1 MKLKK
6 LLLALLAITALS
18 PAAWA
23 ELPTDGEYLVQN
35 VETGYYLGGGNDWGT
50 HASLLGKP
58 QWFALTAVGSGAYTL
73 NSHQHNSASAHF
85 LGTGLYVDAASAD
98 WTFTENEDGTFKISN
113 NGNYLSGNG
122 KNAALTTVTDAD
134 AASAQWKLITKADLV
149 ASQENASGDNP
160 VDVTGFI
167 LNPEFKRNANTSY
180 FPTWTV
186 TGFNGTGKPSNY
198 SEGQGGNVANIAE
211 SYHSTN
217 GFAYS
222 QEINGLKAGYY
233 YLSAQAFYREDGS
246 QTVYPY
252 IFANDRKATFL
263 IHTGEGNM
271 VEAYQ
276 SFLAGKYPVGTYVRV
291 AADETLTVGVKGEA
305 TDKWNIWG
313 EFGLTYSGTE
323 IPDVETKYA
332 EAEKKIA
339 EIKDSPMNKEVK
351 AKVNKYSSNT
361 SGVTKSEMSD
371 LWYDADILI
380 EEAKAS
386 IEVYKQINAYK
397 EEVAKYTDNL
407 DADGTAYYN
416 TVLSKISNG
425 DYETLDE
432 YKEDYLKAVKSQTT
446 SGSDL
451 TGVISSWTITGFDGT
466 GTPSNHAEGISGTD
480 ANISES
486 YHSTNGFAYSQV
498 ITDLK
503 AGYYSLST
511 HAFYRED
518 GSTAKYPYIFAN
530 DRTTTLPLRTGTEN
544 SMAAANESF
553 VAGNY
558 PVSTYVRI
566 EDGASMTIGVKGE
579 ATDKWNIWGAF
590 GLTYLG
596 TEIPE
601 IVDELKNSPMNKD
614 VKVELNRLAASDA
627 KLTDL
632 WYDGDS
638 VVTKAKASIEVYK
651 QINAYKEEVAKYTD
665 NLDADGTAYYETVL
679 AKISN
684 GDYETLDEYKEDYLK
699 AVKSQTT
706 IGSDWTGVIS
716 NPDFLTNDLS
726 GWTVEGATPT
736 VDETNHDCEFYML
749 KFDMKQTITG
759 LKKGTYEVSMQAF
772 QRLGFA
778 GTTMIDNYLNG
789 SWESKVSL
797 YTSAEES
804 AVKNICED
812 AQSQRLYT
820 VSGWTTDSEM
830 TASDGNTYYV
840 PNSMAGARVWFDK
853 GYYTTTARATVLEDG
868 GELYFGFKGDMT
880 ASGHW
885 IIFDNFKLKYI
896 DTEPLIKAEE
906 VQKLY
911 DRIPTTPFNAE
922 LKDQIESTKTLIEGD
937 KVGTEYYNGRY
948 YSTLQSLVGEAET
961 SAANYVAVLET
972 IEKVEDIVSKT
983 NVYTNDAY
991 KTITERNAKM
1001 KTAYTDGTL
1010 DEEEAASYKTDVFGT
1025 GAWHADN
1032 TIDDLLLSAW
1042 GTTDYNSDLYINTW
1056 STEGDGDGTDFVT
1069 PFYEYW
1075 TSGNSLAAKTLTG
1088 ALSGQEGN
1096 FVKVTAWVRVQAKNG
1111 NPTGVTLNL
1120 NDGVAVN
1127 VCGEPVGSN
1136 NLYIGEFSTIGQIK
1150 NGRVAINFVVASNNN
1165 VSWLSFK
1172 NVMVEPATD
1181 EEASAFIRN
1190 NLKEEI
1196 DSVKNYYA
1204 TAQYG
1209 SGLFEK
1215 SKSLHDVL
1223 KRCIT
1228 AAETALENG
1237 TLDELQTAESNL
1249 MSTYEYCLVAPL
1261 NAPDYNQAYKLS
1273 LADNGKWTYD
1283 GKAITSVAGSNTT
1296 GGYGLSYIDKN
1307 KNYAQAFFFEAVDED
1322 NNDYKLKFVD
1332 AEGADRYLCTGV
1344 VYGGTAAQI
1353 RTTTEADKALVIRV
1367 ERNGEYLKLRNT
1379 EAAGYL
1385 GSQDAGVF
1393 TTNHNNF
1400 NIETT
1405 DAKNTVSVTFAQP
1418 YATVVLPFS
1427 QAAAEAKVSAYNV
1440 TGVKG
1445 RYVAVE
1451 PVDTLKYG
1459 KAYLIAGNEGDTYTF
1474 SGVNVANTPAAA
1486 EGLLVGS
1493 YEGTNA
1499 AAGAYTLSTEA
1510 SEFRQVSEET
1520 PVAAYN
1526 AYLSIE
1532 GVEANAL
1539 PIEIFN
1545 TADLLQGDADNDAE
1559 VSINDYS
1566 YIKYIILERADL
1578 VTVPELGSSAF
1589 YRADANGDDA
1599 IDAADAATIVNKVL
1613 GIEPTETSARRV
1625 ASIADATESVTAMVT
1640 AAEGETVR
1648 LAVVLDNVRSYTAA
1662 QFDVVLPKGVKV
1674 VGQSLT
1680 DRTAALE
1687 LAGNVLNNG
1696 NLRVLL
1702 SSASNKVIEGINGA
1716 IVYVDLKVSTSYTGD
1731 PVELTNVV
1739 LADTKGN
1746 AYRLSAA
1753 GEATGIE
1760 GVSAATDNHAAIY
1773 SVDGKAQQSL
1783 KSGVN
1788 ITIDK
1793 SGVARKVIRK

>member
-1 MKLKK
+1 MKR
-6 LLLALLAITALS
+6 LLTFLITLVSLVPCAMAQGWVGDVVES
-18 PAAWA
+18 
-23 ELPTDGEYLVQN
+23 GKEYYVYN
-35 VETGYYLGGGNDWGT
+35 IGSGYYIHTGNNWGT
-50 HASLLGKP
+50 RASFDTPGFVITP
-58 QWFALTAVGSGAYTL
+58 DGG
-73 NSHQHNSASAHF
+73 
-85 LGTGLYVDAASAD
+85 
-98 WTFTENEDGTFKISN
+98 DGTFILRTKGNSYNGINFANMSIGSN
-113 NGNYLSGNG
+113 GYVDNSGNNTWTLNNVG
-122 KNAALTTVTDAD
+122 SADDPIYTLKSGDNYFYYTPGYSSIITLDA
-134 AASAQWKLITKADLV
+134 KADLTSDNAKWKFILKDRLESV
-149 ASQENASGDNP
+149 CTSASKSNP
-160 VDVTGFI
+160 VDVTWRI
-167 LNPEFKRNANTSY
+167 QDANFTT
-180 FPTWTV
+180 P
-186 TGFNGTGKPSNY
+186 PSNNRPRY
-198 SEGQGGNVANIAE
+198 YTWPGGLSYDYDVAERWHASIDAYQE
-211 SYHSTN
+211 ITVPDGIYKLSVQ
-217 GFAYS
+217 GFARIDNADYTTPKS
-222 QEINGLKAGYY
+222 
-233 YLSAQAFYREDGS
+233 YLY
-246 QTVYPY
+246 
-252 IFANDRKATFL
+252 ANNDKTFL
-263 IHTGEGNM
+263 INPKQEP
-271 VEAYQ
+271 
-276 SFLAGKYPVGTYVRV
+276 LAS
-291 AADETLTVGVKGEA
+291 A
-305 TDKWNIWG
+305 TS
-313 EFGLTYSGTE
+313 SGRCVSVDGGF
-323 IPDVETKYA
+323 IPDVMESASLSFVGGAYTKNEVYTVVTDGKLRVGINIPVTNEWVIFDNMKLVYYA
-332 EAEKKIA
+332 KDAELFNELNPTLLADAQALLSKRMNAEVSKSLNDLYSKASSSNATSDDLLELKNKLTEAEISI
-339 EIKDSPMNKEVK
+339 EIYKNIDADASGLDEK
-351 AKVNKYSSNT
+351 AKT
-361 SGVTKSEMSD
+361 
-371 LWYDADILI
+371 
-380 EEAKAS
+380 
-386 IEVYKQINAYK
+386 
-397 EEVAKYTDNL
+397 L
-407 DADGTAYYN
+407 DADGQAAYA
-416 TVLSKISNG
+416 TKIPAIKENVENAT
-425 DYETLDE
+425 YTTLDE
-432 YKEDYLKAVKSQTT
+432 YQ
-446 SGSDL
+446 
-451 TGVISSWTITGFDGT
+451 
-466 GTPSNHAEGISGTD
+466 
-480 ANISES
+480 
-486 YHSTNGFAYSQV
+486 
-498 ITDLK
+498 
-503 AGYYSLST
+503 
-511 HAFYRED
+511 
-518 GSTAKYPYIFAN
+518 
-530 DRTTTLPLRTGTEN
+530 
-544 SMAAANESF
+544 
-553 VAGNY
+553 
-558 PVSTYVRI
+558 
-566 EDGASMTIGVKGE
+566 
-579 ATDKWNIWGAF
+579 
-590 GLTYLG
+590 
-596 TEIPE
+596 
-601 IVDELKNSPMNKD
+601 
-614 VKVELNRLAASDA
+614 
-627 KLTDL
+627 
-632 WYDGDS
+632 
-638 VVTKAKASIEVYK
+638 
-651 QINAYKEEVAKYTD
+651 EEV
-665 NLDADGTAYYETVL
+665 DAVYVA
-679 AKISN
+679 
-684 GDYETLDEYKEDYLK
+684 

-716 NPDFLTNDLS
+716 NPDFLTDDVS
-726 GWTVEGATPT
+726 GWTVEGATTPT
-736 VDETNHDCEFYML
+736 IDVTNHDCEFYML
-749 KFDMKQTITG
+749 NFDMKQTITG

-772 QRLGFA
+772 QRLGWA

-820 VSGWTTDSEM
+820 ASDWTTDSEM

-840 PNSMAGARVWFDK
+840 PNCRAGARVWFDK
-853 GYYTTTARATVLEDG
+853 GYYTTTARATVMEDG

-911 DRIPTTPFNAE
+911 DRIPTTPFSAE
-922 LKDQIESTKTLIEGD
+922 LKDQIESTKTLIEAD
-937 KVGTEYYNGRY
+937 KVGVEYYNGRY

-961 SAANYVAVLET
+961 SAANYAAVLET

-991 KTITERNAKM
+991 NTITERNAKM
-1001 KTAYTDGTL
+1001 KTAYENGTL

-1025 GAWHADN
+1025 GARHADN

-1042 GTTDYNSDLYINTW
+1042 GTTDYNSDFYINTW
-1056 STEGDGDGTDFVT
+1056 SVEGDGDGTDFVT

-1111 NPTGVTLNL
+1111 DPTGVTLNL

-1127 VCGEPVGSN
+1127 VCGEQVGSS

-1165 VSWLSFK
+1165 VAWVAFK

-1237 TLDELQTAESNL
+1237 TLDELQTAENNL

-1273 LADNGKWTYD
+1273 LADNGNWKYD

-1332 AEGADRYLCTGV
+1332 AEGAERYLCTGV

-1510 SEFRQVSEET
+1510 SEFRLVSEET

-1613 GIEPTETSARRV
+1613 GIEPTETSVRRV

-1716 IVYVDLKVSTSYTGD
+1716 IVYVDLKVSASYTGD

-1760 GVSAATDNHAAIY
+1760 GVSAATDNNAAIY